1 MTTRLYSGKNGSVWR
16 LQPGMH
22 PYDHIHIVRK
32 CFTSN
37 RSKNEVE
44 KEHAAV
50 DRMGELGTGAPS
62 LNNSLKSTSTCK
74 DAWTSKCECYIDMN
88 EVMRFTQ
95 KKDHPG
101 LKTDLDFQYDPE
113 INDIAFDA
121 DQNVVYNEK
130 IFELRSISY
139 PRFDKGVVQQVRNEE
154 IILKDGRVLTLNKQP
169 SIILVD
175 HKNIL
180 AIARDIAHLI
190 EKLTVKGFAHADLK
204 LDNLGYFNGTLVGID
219 WGSFYDKASKEPYS
233 AAGTAK
239 FWAPEHLF
247 TEMPKDKCDI
257 FSLGMIVWDI
267 LAPGWF
273 DHMESYE
280 MNALIF
286 KMRSALRLGKFQWNT
301 LEEYLGL
308 VCDKTDNITAYITD
322 IRNQNEDVMKFIDA
336 CVQRYDKREL
346 EVKLIDDLAE
356 LNSKQKLLF
365 TPGKQYGTRE
375 LHRTGALKRKTLF
388 FGRWNKRIL

>member
-1 MTTRLYSGKNGSVWR
+1 
-16 LQPGMH
+16 MH
-22 PYDHIHIVRK
+22 QYDDIHIVRK

-37 RSKNEVE
+37 RSKTQVE

-50 DRMGELGTGAPS
+50 EHMGKLGTGAPS
-62 LNNSLKSTSTCK
+62 LNDSVKLTPTCEH
-74 DAWTSKCECYIDMN
+74 AWTSKCECYIDMH

-95 KKDHPG
+95 NKDHPG
-101 LKTDLDFQYDPE
+101 LKTYLDFHYDPE
-113 INDIAFDA
+113 ISDIAFNV
-121 DQNVVYNEK
+121 DQNVVYNK
-130 IFELRSISY
+130 KTFELRSISD

-180 AIARDIAHLI
+180 AIAKDIAHLI
-190 EKLTVKGFAHADLK
+190 QKLTDNGFAHADLK

-247 TEMPKDKCDI
+247 TKMPKDKCDI

-286 KMRSALRLGKFQWNT
+286 KIRSALRLGEFKWNT

-308 VCDKTDNITAYITD
+308 ICDKTANITDYITD
-322 IRNQNEDVMKFIDA
+322 IRTQNQQVMEFIDA
-336 CVQRYDKREL
+336 CVQHYDKRDL
-346 EVKLIDDLAE
+346 KVKLIDELAE

-365 TPGKQYGTRE
+365 TPGKKYDTR
-375 LHRTGALKRKTLF
+375 HHTRALQPKTLF
-388 FGRWNKRIL
+388 FGSAFGANEARWNKRIL